1 MKTMLLTATA
11 VGSAIA
17 GLILYYQK
25 KNKSSNK
32 LLDAAKGSNG
42 AINNGLG
49 QLERPAQHAM
59 G

>member
-32 LLDAAKGSNG
+32 VLDAAKGSDR
-42 AINNGLG
+42 AINNGFG